1 MQKRI
6 IHSIILHILIV
17 LVFLFNFQTSKK
29 PKKISSQKLVVNIGG
44 KPKNIKVDQP
54 PIPNPIKEVVQPITP
69 KEVIKEKKVEKVEQP
84 VKKEVTKP
92 EEQIVEKVKQKI
104 PKEEIKKDL
113 PKPEEKKVEKVEK
126 KRKEKETE
134 KTDKKVA
141 KKEVKKEVTKPK
153 PQPVKKES
161 QSDVFS
167 QLLGDVKESPMQEML
182 QVADLSDDDIAIIRG
197 QISRNWIQTPCIGI
211 NGMEL
216 KLEIL
221 VNANC
226 EVTSA
231 KIQDMQKRTYS
242 EEGIACANSALR
254 AAQQVEK
261 LDLKLE
267 KCKEIN
273 NELIV
278 LNFPTGS

>member
-1 MQKRI
+1 M
-6 IHSIILHILIV
+6 
-17 LVFLFNFQTSKK
+17 FNFQTSKK
-29 PKKISSQKLVVNIGG
+29 PKKISSEKLVVNIGG

-69 KEVIKEKKVEKVEQP
+69 KEVIKEKKVEKIEKVEKVEQP

-113 PKPEEKKVEKVEK
+113 PKPEEKKVEKVGKVEK

-278 LNFPTGS
+278 LNFTTGS

>member
-1 MQKRI
+1 M
-6 IHSIILHILIV
+6 
-17 LVFLFNFQTSKK
+17 
-29 PKKISSQKLVVNIGG
+29 
-44 KPKNIKVDQP
+44 
-54 PIPNPIKEVVQPITP
+54 
-69 KEVIKEKKVEKVEQP
+69 
-84 VKKEVTKP
+84 
-92 EEQIVEKVKQKI
+92 
-104 PKEEIKKDL
+104 
-113 PKPEEKKVEKVEK
+113 EK
-126 KRKEKETE
+126 KRKEKETA

-141 KKEVKKEVTKPK
+141 KKEVKKEVIKPK

-167 QLLGDVKESPMQEML
+167 QLLGDAKENPMQEML

-231 KIQDMQKRTYS
+231 KIQDVQKRTNS

-278 LNFPTGS
+278 LNFITGS